1 MTDGPALAARYA
13 RTEAGRAEVQR
24 RARPLSRAGRNLLLT
39 IDPSR
44 SGEDWLVLVQGATAD
59 DLLALIRDDLV
70 AVQAAPTA
78 AVQSAPQQAPAPTA
92 LPRMSLA
99 QALQTKGQ
107 QVLLQRVVAEARPRL
122 GRVRGYMLAVEAE
135 YCVNADDARALALKF
150 VEQVRERDGDRVAI
164 ALAQV
169 LIAPD

>member
-1 MTDGPALAARYA
+1 
-13 RTEAGRAEVQR
+13 
-24 RARPLSRAGRNLLLT
+24 
-39 IDPSR
+39 
-44 SGEDWLVLVQGATAD
+44 
-59 DLLALIRDDLV
+59 
-70 AVQAAPTA
+70 
-78 AVQSAPQQAPAPTA
+78 
-92 LPRMSLA
+92 
-99 QALQTKGQ
+99 
-107 QVLLQRVVAEARPRL
+107 VVAEARPRL